1 MNELSKYIA
10 LESISGKFYVD
21 ERGIMY
27 HFEPSIIMIMLLRRL
42 SVNIIISSIH
52 ISL

>member
-1 MNELSKYIA
+1 MIDLLQYIT

-27 HFEPSIIMIMLLRRL
+27 HFEPSIDNDYVIEETECE
-42 SVNIIISSIH
+42 
-52 ISL
+52 